1 MPLHYFAYGSNMS
14 LAQMRE
20 RCPESVAIGNGWL
33 ADHALVFPRY
43 STRRQSGAASIAPR
57 PGATVWGVIYAT
69 TEADLAR
76 LDVFEG
82 FRADRPAAEN
92 NYNRA
97 MILGGAAEHGRADLR
112 HLHRPAGGGAC
123 SAPSLDYLQ
132 TILTGAIENGLPEAY
147 VQALRRVKPADP

>member
-20 RCPESVAIGNGWL
+20 RCPESTAVGTGWL

-43 STRRQSGAASIAPR
+43 STRRQSGAASIWPR
-57 PGATVWGVIYAT
+57 PGATVWGVIYET

-82 FRADRPAAEN
+82 YRTGRPEAEN

-97 MILGGAAEHGRADLR
+97 IVSVTRRDTEPLACVTYIARPEAEHV
-112 HLHRPAGGGAC
+112 P
-123 SAPSLDYLQ
+123 PSHDYLR
-132 TILTGAIENGLPEAY
+132 TILTGAIENALPDHY
-147 VQALRRVKPADP
+147 VQALRAVEPARP

>member
-14 LAQMRE
+14 LAQMRT
-20 RCPESVAIGNGWL
+20 RCPESAAIGTGWL

-43 STRRQSGAASIAPR
+43 STRRQSGAAGIAPR

-97 MILGGAAEHGRADLR
+97 MVLVARQNREPLACVTYIARPEAEHV
-112 HLHRPAGGGAC
+112 P
-123 SAPSLDYLQ
+123 PSLDYLQ
-132 TILTGAIENGLPEAY
+132 TILTGAIENALPEAY
-147 VQALRRVKPADP
+147 VQALRQVRPARP

>member
-43 STRRQSGAASIAPR
+43 STRRRSGAASIAPR

-82 FRADRPAAEN
+82 FRADRAAAEN

-97 MILGGAAEHGRADLR
+97 MILVARLKMDPLTCVTYIARREAD
-112 HLHRPAGGGAC
+112 HLP
-123 SAPSLDYLQ
+123 PSHDYLQ
-132 TILTGAIENGLPEAY
+132 TILTGAIENGLPESY

>member
-1 MPLHYFAYGSNMS
+1 VPLHYFAYGSNMS
-14 LAQMRE
+14 LAQMRT
-20 RCPESVAIGNGWL
+20 RCPESAAIGTGWL

-57 PGATVWGVIYAT
+57 PGAAVWGVIYET
-69 TEADLAR
+69 TEADLSR

-97 MILGGAAEHGRADLR
+97 MVLVARQNREPLACVTYIARPEAEHV
-112 HLHRPAGGGAC
+112 P
-123 SAPSLDYLQ
+123 PSLDYLQ
-132 TILTGAIENGLPEAY
+132 TILSGAVENGLPEPY
-147 VQALRRVKPADP
+147 VQALQSVEPARS

>member
-20 RCPESVAIGNGWL
+20 RCPESVAIGKGWL
-33 ADHALVFPRY
+33 SDHALVFPRY

-82 FRADRPAAEN
+82 FRADRVAAEN

-97 MILGGAAEHGRADLR
+97 MILVARQNMEPLACVTYIARPEAD
-112 HLHRPAGGGAC
+112 HFP
-123 SAPSLDYLQ
+123 PSHDYLQ
-132 TILTGAIENGLPEAY
+132 TILTGAIENRLPEPY
-147 VQALRRVKPADP
+147 VQALRQVTPAMT